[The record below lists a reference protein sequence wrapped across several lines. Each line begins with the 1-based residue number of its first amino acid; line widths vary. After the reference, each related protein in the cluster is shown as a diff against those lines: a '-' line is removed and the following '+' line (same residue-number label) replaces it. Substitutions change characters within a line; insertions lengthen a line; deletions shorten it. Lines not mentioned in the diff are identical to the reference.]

1 MITASLATICLYAE
15 STTVSLTILFP
26 VLLLF
31 SHKVVADCDPMDCSI
46 PGSLAFT
53 ISQSLL
59 KPMSLSRWCHPTI
72 SSSVPRFSPCPQ
84 SFPGSGSSSMS
95 WLLASGG
102 QSTLFLLFPML
113 CTKSAWLTYFIT
125 GNLYHFIPSTNFPYL
140 HTSLPFSNY
149 NLFSVSMSL
158 FLLCFVCLF
167 LFVNS
172 ACKWHHMEVVF
183 ICLFHSA

>member
-1 MITASLATICLYAE
+1 MQSPLQCHWPYYSLCCCCSVTKSWLTVTPWTAAYQAPWPSR
-15 STTVSLTILFP
+15 SPRV
-26 VLLLF
+26 
-31 SHKVVADCDPMDCSI
+31 CSN
-46 PGSLAFT
+46 PR
-53 ISQSLL
+53 
-59 KPMSLSRWCHPTI
+59 PLSRWCHPTI

-125 GNLYHFIPSTNFPYL
+125 GNLYHFIPSTSFPYL

-183 ICLFHSA
+183 IYLFHSA